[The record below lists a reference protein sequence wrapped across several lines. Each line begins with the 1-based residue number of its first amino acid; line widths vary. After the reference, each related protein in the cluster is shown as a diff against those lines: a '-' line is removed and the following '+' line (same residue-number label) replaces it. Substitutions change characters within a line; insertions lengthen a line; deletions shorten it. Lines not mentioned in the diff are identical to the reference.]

1 MMQITNVICPGSKYS
16 TKCPDTTEKDGICI
30 HNTYND
36 ASAMSEI
43 SYMLGRPEKVSFH
56 AAVDNYRVVTGL
68 PLERSC
74 YAAGDGRYGKGNAHK
89 INIEI
94 CYSKSGGEQFE
105 EAEDL
110 CASYVAML
118 LKQYNW
124 GIDRVKKHQDFANKY
139 CPHRTLDMG
148 WERFLNKIREH
159 LEIQTKPVEQTENK
173 GGNLEMARLYI
184 NGSTPEP
191 VYADTDLTK
200 KIGSL
205 NPREVAEYLS
215 IDKDR
220 PLVRYKV
227 DGTKRY
233 KCGYV
238 QWKGGAK

>member
-1 MMQITNVICPGSKYS
+1 MQITNVICPEDKYPI
-16 TKCPDTTEKDGICI
+16 KCPDITEKDGICI
-30 HNTYND
+30 HNTAND

-68 PLERSC
+68 PFTRSC
-74 YAAGDGRYGKGNAHK
+74 YASGDGRFGKGNAHM

-94 CYSKSGGEQFE
+94 CYSRSGGEQFE

-124 GIDRVKKHQDFANKY
+124 EIDRVKKHQDFANKY

-159 LEIQTKPVEQTENK
+159 LKIQTTPVEQTENK
-173 GGNLEMARLYI
+173 GGNLEMARQYI

-215 IDKDR
+215 IDNDR

-227 DGTKRY
+227 DGTNRY

-238 QWKGGAK
+238 KWKGGAK

>member
-1 MMQITNVICPGSKYS
+1 MQITNVICPKNKYNI
-16 TKCPDTTEKDGICI
+16 KCPDITEKDGICI
-30 HNTYND
+30 HNTANN

-56 AAVDNYRVVTGL
+56 VAVDNYRVVTGL
-68 PLERSC
+68 PFERSC

-110 CASYVAML
+110 CASYVAVL
-118 LKQYNW
+118 LKQYDW
-124 GIDRVKKHQDFANKY
+124 GIEKVTKHQDYSGKY

-159 LEIQTKPVEQTENK
+159 LEIQTKPVEQIENK
-173 GGNLEMARLYI
+173 GGDLEMARLYI

-215 IDKDR
+215 IDNDR

-238 QWKGGAK
+238 KWKGGAK